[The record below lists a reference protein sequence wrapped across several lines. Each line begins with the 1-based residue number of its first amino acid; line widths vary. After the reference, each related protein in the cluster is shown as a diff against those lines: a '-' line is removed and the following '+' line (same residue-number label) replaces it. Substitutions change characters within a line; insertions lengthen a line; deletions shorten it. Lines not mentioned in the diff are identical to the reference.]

1 MANLRSSLYQG
12 KVMHHRVKPTDHRF
26 VYSVFSLKVDLDELD
41 QLDQFRF
48 FSINRFNLFSFQERD
63 HGTSKGNLAA
73 EIRQHLIDR
82 GHSSATA
89 RIELLCY
96 PRILGFTFNPL
107 SVYFCYNTDDQVEV
121 ILYEVSNTFGS
132 RHTYLIESQGRDKV
146 IRHGCDKLMYV
157 SPFMPMET
165 AYQFSITPP
174 DQHVSIGIKQV
185 EQALSEEDRSTVF
198 YASFKGDR
206 ISLNDRKL
214 LKMFFQYPLMTLKVV
229 GAIHWEA
236 LKLWRKK
243 LTIQPR
249 DDKVSHSISW
259 QDKHGVTHYESL

>member
-1 MANLRSSLYQG
+1 MPKLRSSLYQG
-12 KVMHHRVKPTDHRF
+12 KVMHHRIKPTNHRF
-26 VYSVFSLKVDLDELD
+26 VYSVFSMKVDLDELD
-41 QLDQFRF
+41 RLNQLRW
-48 FSINRFNLFSFQERD
+48 FSINRFNLFSFQEHD
-63 HGTSKGNLAA
+63 HGTGKGDLST

-82 GHSSATA
+82 GYRSATH

-107 SVYFCYNTDDQVEV
+107 SVYFCYNKDAEVEV

-132 RHTYLIESQGRDKV
+132 RHTYLLESPNKDKV

-157 SPFMPMET
+157 SPFMPMDT
-165 AYQFSITPP
+165 AYQFSISPP
-174 DQHVSIGIKQV
+174 EQKVSIGIRQV
-185 EQALSEEDRSTVF
+185 EQTSTEDYSPIF
-198 YASFKGDR
+198 FASFKGDR
-206 ISLNDRKL
+206 IELNDRKL

-249 DDKVSHSISW
+249 NKKVSHSISW

>member
-1 MANLRSSLYQG
+1 MPKLRSALYQG
-12 KVMHHRVKPTDHRF
+12 QVMHHRIKPTDHRF
-26 VYSVFSLKVDLDELD
+26 VYKVFSLKIDLDELD
-41 QLDQFRF
+41 QLDKLRR
-48 FSINRFNLFSFQERD
+48 FSINRFNLFSFHEKD
-63 HGTSKGNLAA
+63 HGTGQGSLNK

-82 GHSSATA
+82 GHSSATK

-96 PRILGFTFNPL
+96 PRILGITFNPL
-107 SVYFCYNTDDQVEV
+107 SVYFCYNSDDQVEV

-132 RHTYLIESQGRDKV
+132 RHTYLIQSPSDDKV
-146 IRHGCDKLMYV
+146 IRHGCEKLMYV

-174 DQHVSIGIKQV
+174 AQKVSIGIKQI
-185 EQALSEEDRSTVF
+185 EQTSAPEKPSAIF

-206 ISLNDRKL
+206 IPLNDRKL
-214 LKMFFQYPLMTLKVV
+214 LKMFFQYPLMTLKVI

-249 DDKVSHSISW
+249 DKKVSHSISW